1 MKEKK
6 DFWDKASDFLEAH
19 WSCYAEVCQNERRE
33 KEKNDKEMCDRLRK
47 NALNPK
53 SVYRDE
59 NGEKLSLLQSVPK
72 RIKVLKATK
81 KRK

>member
-1 MKEKK
+1 
-6 DFWDKASDFLEAH
+6 
-19 WSCYAEVCQNERRE
+19 
-33 KEKNDKEMCDRLRK
+33 MCDRLRK